1 MTLSDTAALVRARAA
16 FLAQLRAFFHRR
28 QVLEVDTPLLAPWGN
43 PDPALANV
51 RTAAGD
57 YLQTSPEFAM
67 KVLLSR
73 GAGDIYQLNHV
84 FRGEEQGRHHRGE
97 FLMAEWYR
105 LGFDH
110 WRLMEEVAEL
120 VRELVPRYGHWPRRH
135 RDYCG
140 LFLEYCGFDPAHID
154 STALAER
161 SAALLGQELDLDFN
175 GHLDLLFSL
184 QIQPQLGREAL
195 DFVVNFLPSQA
206 SLARLIVVNGAP
218 RAARFELFI
227 NGLELCNGFWE
238 LTDRAEQARR
248 FAAENAA
255 RAAQGLEPVPA
266 DPRLLAALAQG
277 LPDCAGVAL
286 GVERMLMLALERE
299 HIEAVGYRLDF

>member
-1 MTLSDTAALVRARAA
+1 MTLSHTAALVQARAA
-16 FLAQLRAFFHRR
+16 FLAALRAFFHRR
-28 QVLEVDTPLLAPWGN
+28 RVLEVDTPLLAPWGN

-51 RTAAGD
+51 RTVAGD

-84 FRGEEQGRHHRGE
+84 FRGEERGRHHRSE

-110 WRLMEEVAEL
+110 WQLMDEVAEL
-120 VRELVPRYGHWPRRH
+120 VRELVPAVAPWPQRR
-135 RDYCG
+135 RDYG
-140 LFLEYCGFDPAHID
+140 VLFEEFCGFNPSAIGAE
-154 STALAER
+154 ALAAR
-161 SAALLGQELDLDFN
+161 SAALLGQRLDLDFN

-184 QIQPQLGREAL
+184 QIQPQLGRGAL

-206 SLARLIVVNGAP
+206 ALARLIEVNGQL

-227 NGLELCNGFWE
+227 DGLELCNGFWE
-238 LTDRAEQARR
+238 LTDRAEQAQR
-248 FAAENAA
+248 FAGENAA
-255 RAAQGLEPVPA
+255 RAARGLEPVAA
-266 DPRLLAALAQG
+266 DPRLLAALALG

-286 GVERMLMLALERE
+286 GVERLLMLALERE
-299 HIEAVGYRLDF
+299 HIDQVNYPLDF